1 MKTNKIYAMMIGGLI
16 ALFAPLN
23 AQAQKSGVKRTDLQ
37 KHDLSIPGKEMVQA
51 RIDFDAHT
59 SFGKHAH
66 PGEEVI
72 YVLEGALEYQIED
85 ETPITLKAGEVLFIP
100 AGKFHSANNH
110 TNTKA
115 AELATYIVEKGQPIM
130 IMKK

>member
-1 MKTNKIYAMMIGGLI
+1 MMIVGLI
-16 ALFAPLN
+16 ALLAPSN
-23 AQAQKSGVKRTDLQ
+23 VQAQKSGVKRTDLQ

-85 ETPITLKAGEVLFIP
+85 ETPVTLKAGEVLFIP

-110 TNTKA
+110 TNAKA

>member
-1 MKTNKIYAMMIGGLI
+1 MKTNKIYAMMIVGLI
-16 ALFAPLN
+16 ALFAPSN

-72 YVLEGALEYQIED
+72 YVLEGVLEYQIED
-85 ETPITLKAGEVLFIP
+85 ETPVTLKAGEVLFIP

-115 AELATYIVEKGQPIM
+115 TELATYIVEKGQPIM

>member
-1 MKTNKIYAMMIGGLI
+1 MMIVGLI
-16 ALFAPLN
+16 ALFAPSN

-72 YVLEGALEYQIED
+72 YVLEGVLEYQIED
-85 ETPITLKAGEVLFIP
+85 ETPVTLKAGEVLFIP

-115 AELATYIVEKGQPIM
+115 TELATYIVEKGQPIM

>member
-1 MKTNKIYAMMIGGLI
+1 MKTNKIYAILIVGLI
-16 ALFAPLN
+16 ALLAPSN

-85 ETPITLKAGEVLFIP
+85 ETPVTLKAGEVLFIP
-100 AGKFHSANNH
+100 AGKFHSANNQ
-110 TNTKA
+110 TNAKA
-115 AELATYIVEKGQPIM
+115 AELATYIVDKGQPIM

>member
-1 MKTNKIYAMMIGGLI
+1 MMIVGLI
-16 ALFAPLN
+16 ALFAPSN
-23 AQAQKSGVKRTDLQ
+23 AQAQKRGVKRTDLQ

-85 ETPITLKAGEVLFIP
+85 ETPVTLKAGEVLFIP

-110 TNTKA
+110 TNAKA

>member
-1 MKTNKIYAMMIGGLI
+1 MKTNKIYAILIVGLI
-16 ALFAPLN
+16 ALLAPSN

-85 ETPITLKAGEVLFIP
+85 ETPVTLKAGEVLFIP
-100 AGKFHSANNH
+100 AGKFHSANNQ
-110 TNTKA
+110 TNAKA